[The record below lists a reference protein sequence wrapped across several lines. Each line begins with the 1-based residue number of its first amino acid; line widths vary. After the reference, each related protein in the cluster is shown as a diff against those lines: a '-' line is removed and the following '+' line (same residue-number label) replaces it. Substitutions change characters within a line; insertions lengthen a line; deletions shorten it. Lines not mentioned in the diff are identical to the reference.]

1 MSLAGMSS
9 SVSSLSSTLADVS
22 CKHMDRLA
30 TQQEQTMIPPLQ
42 GKKREITQVISFD
55 EIKCQTNEVQFKTE

>member
-1 MSLAGMSS
+1 
-9 SVSSLSSTLADVS
+9 
-22 CKHMDRLA
+22 MDRLA